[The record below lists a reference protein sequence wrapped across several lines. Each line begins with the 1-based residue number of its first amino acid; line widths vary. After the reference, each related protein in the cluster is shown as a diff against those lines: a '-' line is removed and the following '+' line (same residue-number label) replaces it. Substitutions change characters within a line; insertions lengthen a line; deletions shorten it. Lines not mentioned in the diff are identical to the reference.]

1 MDQGVQIPPK
11 LLSSIFLAKEEI
23 DKASNIR
30 VISHYDADGISSAA
44 ILCALFNRAG
54 KTFQISMIKGLTDE
68 IVADSDDSDLLILSD
83 MGSSNL
89 DALEKLNCR
98 VVVLDHHKPLRDSE
112 KVVHVNPHLSDI
124 DGMTSACGASI
135 CMLLAVNTD
144 EKNWDLL
151 PIAFGGIAG
160 DRQTIKGL
168 SGVNIWL
175 FEEGLKRGIIEAV
188 PGSLVPSGNLVD
200 AITSST
206 EPYLIGLSGD
216 KDAVRTFLID
226 AGLPINSDYASLND
240 EMKMKLSSLIAL
252 KLI

>member
-44 ILCALFNRAG
+44 ILCALLNRAG

-98 VVVLDHHKPLRDSE
+98 VVVLDHHKPL
-112 KVVHVNPHLSDI
+112 
-124 DGMTSACGASI
+124 
-135 CMLLAVNTD
+135 
-144 EKNWDLL
+144 
-151 PIAFGGIAG
+151 
-160 DRQTIKGL
+160 
-168 SGVNIWL
+168 
-175 FEEGLKRGIIEAV
+175 
-188 PGSLVPSGNLVD
+188 
-200 AITSST
+200 
-206 EPYLIGLSGD
+206 
-216 KDAVRTFLID
+216 
-226 AGLPINSDYASLND
+226 
-240 EMKMKLSSLIAL
+240 SLIH
-252 KLI
+252 I